1 MDTRSL
7 QFQDWWHCTMPVIV
21 SWSIQS
27 NGKFLCKTVIDEL
40 PHIWCI
46 FTGQMSVI
54 GPVNFKAATI

>member
-1 MDTRSL
+1 
-7 QFQDWWHCTMPVIV
+7 MPVIV